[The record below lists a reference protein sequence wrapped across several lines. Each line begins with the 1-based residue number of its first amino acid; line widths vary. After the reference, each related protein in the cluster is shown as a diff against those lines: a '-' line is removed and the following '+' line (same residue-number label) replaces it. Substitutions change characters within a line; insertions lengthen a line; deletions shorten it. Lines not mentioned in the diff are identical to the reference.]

1 LEKQKQADSSKKV
14 VAGANT
20 KIDIKVDEQNPKQK
34 GGEKMLN
41 QCTLTGNLG
50 GDPEVFYSSDGS
62 PVASFSL
69 AFHSSKK
76 KTGWIKVVCF
86 QKLAEVTQK
95 YLHKGARIAV
105 IGTLDNHKWETD
117 EGIQRS
123 SFQIIANT
131 LEFIKTDGRGF
142 EGGEAKTD
150 DIPF

>member
-1 LEKQKQADSSKKV
+1 VTDEKNS
-14 VAGANT
+14 N
-20 KIDIKVDEQNPKQK
+20 QK
-34 GGEKMLN
+34 GGESILN

-50 GDPEVFYSSDGS
+50 GDPEVFYSSEGN

-76 KTGWIKVVCF
+76 KTGWIKVTCF
-86 QKLAEVTQK
+86 QKLAELAAK

-105 IGTLDNHKWETD
+105 IGTLDERRWETD
-117 EGIQRS
+117 EGIQRI
-123 SFQIIANT
+123 SFQLIANS

-142 EGGEAKTD
+142 KEGQAEED